1 MQDPTTS
8 TSHDESELELQEAL
22 AQRHRA
28 ALLFA
33 DAVRLDM
40 LDDDDDFEADPI
52 RDALNPGD

>member
-1 MQDPTTS
+1 MNEPKSPQD
-8 TSHDESELELQEAL
+8 ELELELQEAL

-40 LDDDDDFEADPI
+40 LDDDFEADPA
-52 RDALNPGD
+52 RDALDESD